1 VWRVDLRAEVVIDA
15 PAAAAWAVLGE
26 RFGQIGEWAA
36 PITSSCLD
44 GEAMVGAT
52 RTCHFAGFGPFKA
65 GTLTERLVEFDP
77 GAMTLAYES
86 VDGMPSFVKSA
97 RNRWTVQ
104 PRSAASC
111 LVRTHATLELQGP
124 VRLLQFVVR
133 RRLQADGARVLDEL
147 RYQVEHGRPHPRKL
161 AVA

>member
-1 VWRVDLRAEVVIDA
+1 VRVDLRADIVIDA

-26 RFGQIGEWAA
+26 RFGQIGDWAT
-36 PITSSCLD
+36 PITNSYVD
-44 GEAMVGAT
+44 GELTVGAV
-52 RTCHFAGFGPFKA
+52 RTCQFSGFGPFKPGA
-65 GTLTERLVEFDP
+65 IQERLVEFDP

-86 VDGMPSFVKSA
+86 VEGIPSFVKSA
-97 RNRWTVQ
+97 RNRWTIE

-124 VRLLQFVVR
+124 LRLLQFVVAH
-133 RRLQADGARVLDEL
+133 RLQADGARVLDEL